1 MAVVKGSV
9 QHSLRVIPYR
19 PMRRVFNYFLS
30 FVVVLVIAGAC
41 YLIGYDHGTHQQG
54 FSIEQQDQ
62 AQQSKLERLTEEADD
77 LRHQVASFKL
87 NEALDRK
94 AKEEIHRQLA
104 EQSAQIA
111 ALERD
116 ITVYRGMMSSGNNQN
131 PQGISIGTF
140 YVSPSSEA
148 GIYHYKLVV
157 QKLAASD
164 DVFDGQLS
172 FHLKGISLV
181 DGQEK
186 PASFP
191 LHALSKQYKSM
202 QIALNFKYFQ
212 NIEGDLMLPQ
222 GFTPRT
228 VMLVVKSNNKKYP
241 ATIEKELEWNVL
253 KFAE

>member
-9 QHSLRVIPYR
+9 QHPLRVIPYR
-19 PMRRVFNYFLS
+19 PMRRVFNYFL
-30 FVVVLVIAGAC
+30 FFIILLIIAGAC
-41 YLIGYDHGTHQQG
+41 YLVGYDHGVHQRG
-54 FSIEQQDQ
+54 FSNGQQDQ
-62 AQQSKLERLTEEADD
+62 VQQDKMERLTQEADG
-77 LRHQVASFKL
+77 LRHELASFKL

-94 AKEEIHRQLA
+94 AKKEIHRQLA

-116 ITVYRGMMSSGNNQN
+116 ITVYRGMVSSGNNQN

-140 YVSPSSEA
+140 YVSPSEGA
-148 GIYHYKLVV
+148 NNYHFKLVV

-172 FHLKGISLV
+172 FELNGISME
-181 DGQEK
+181 GGEER
-186 PASFP
+186 PARFP
-191 LHALSKQYKSM
+191 LQALSKQYTDM

-212 NIEGDLMLPQ
+212 NIEGDLLLPQ

-228 VMLVVKSNNKKYP
+228 VMLVVKSSNKKYP
-241 ATIEKELEWNVL
+241 ATIEKELEWSVPG
-253 KFAE
+253 FAE

>member
-19 PMRRVFNYFLS
+19 PMRRVFNYFFS
-30 FVVVLVIAGAC
+30 FIVVLIIAGVC
-41 YLIGYDHGTHQQG
+41 YLIGYDHGAHQRG
-54 FSIEQQDQ
+54 FSIGQQDQ
-62 AQQSKLERLTEEADD
+62 VQQNKLERLTQEADD
-77 LRHQVASFKL
+77 LRQELASFKL

-140 YVSPSSEA
+140 YVSPSNKA
-148 GIYHYKLVV
+148 NNYHYKLVV

-172 FHLKGISLV
+172 FKLNGISMEG
-181 DGQEK
+181 DQEL

-191 LHALSKQYKSM
+191 LHALSKQYTDM

-228 VMLVVKSNNKKYP
+228 VTLVVRSSSKKYP

-253 KFAE
+253 RFAE